1 MRTKGNEKPQI
12 TQKILKQLKIKTMTH
27 AQVIKANWENA
38 VRFYFQGSTL
48 SELKAFVKM
57 QIEKEVKSYEE
68 WQIRRSPEF
77 KDAITNQLY

>member
-1 MRTKGNEKPQI
+1 
-12 TQKILKQLKIKTMTH
+12 MTH
-27 AQVIKANWENA
+27 AQVIKINWKNA

-77 KDAITNQLY
+77 KDEITNTLY